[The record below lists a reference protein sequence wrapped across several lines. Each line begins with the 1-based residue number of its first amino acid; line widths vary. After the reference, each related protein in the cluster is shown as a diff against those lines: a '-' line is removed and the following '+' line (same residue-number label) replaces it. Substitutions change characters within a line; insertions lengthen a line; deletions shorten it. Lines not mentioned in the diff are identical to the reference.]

1 MRLSQY
7 VISFLAYKQNVPL
20 SLQIIQKCL
29 LTLFP
34 CLYGLQCSV
43 PAVIG
48 LQGTKIK
55 DTQLVTNTII
65 HLKSN
70 CHIFHSVSIT
80 GSSTDNCQLAKR
92 IICHATGLHL
102 ASLKENQHSSDR
114 PGKADESR
122 FPT

>member
-1 MRLSQY
+1 MHHK
-7 VISFLAYKQNVPL
+7 IEFLIP
-20 SLQIIQKCL
+20 SE
-29 LTLFP
+29 
-34 CLYGLQCSV
+34 SV

-70 CHIFHSVSIT
+70 RHIFHSVSIK
-80 GSSTDNCQLAKR
+80 GSSTDICQLAKR
-92 IICHATGLHL
+92 IICHATRLHL
-102 ASLKENQHSSDR
+102 ASLKENQHSLDH